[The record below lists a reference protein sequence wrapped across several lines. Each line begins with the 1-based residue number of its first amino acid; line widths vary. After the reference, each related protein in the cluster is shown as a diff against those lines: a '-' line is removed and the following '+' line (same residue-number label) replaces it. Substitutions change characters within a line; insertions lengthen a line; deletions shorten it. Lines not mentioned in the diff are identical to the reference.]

1 MNVIICDDEQ
11 VYRTSIE
18 EKVDVWAKEH
28 QHESAVIVHSF
39 ASSEDLL
46 EEWKRGLHFDMLFMD
61 IQIPYETDGL
71 KIAKTIFEQNE
82 NIPIAFITNY
92 AEYACEGYLVNAL
105 RYILKPIRQQ
115 AIDDCMNIA
124 WNRWV
129 LTQSDSVRIE
139 VGKQVVL
146 LPLQQILLVES
157 YAHRSLFTTTN
168 GQQIDA
174 SGSIGQLAS
183 SLPKGLLGQ
192 CHKSYLVN
200 VMYVRKL
207 QTNELT
213 LSNGTVVPIG
223 RKYASTFYQLFNQYH
238 QGRGYF

>member
-11 VYRTSIE
+11 VYRDSVE
-18 EKVDVWAKEH
+18 DKVKVWAKTH
-28 QHESAVIVHSF
+28 QHENAVMIYTFS
-39 ASSEDLL
+39 SSEDLL

-61 IQIPYETDGL
+61 IQIPFETDGL
-71 KIAKTIFEQNE
+71 KTTKTIFEQNE

-115 AIDDCMNIA
+115 SIDDCMSIA
-124 WNRWV
+124 WNRWM
-129 LTQSDSVRIE
+129 LAQSDSVRIE
-139 VGKQVVL
+139 TGKQVEL
-146 LPLQQILLVES
+146 IPLQQIICVES
-157 YAHRSLFTTTN
+157 LAHRLRFTTVS
-168 GQQIDA
+168 GKQIDA
-174 SGSIGQLAS
+174 RGSISQLAT

-207 QTNELT
+207 QTDMLT
-213 LSNGTVVPIG
+213 LSNGAKIPVG
-223 RKYASTFYQLFNQYH
+223 RKYASLFFQLFNQYH
-238 QGRGYF
+238 QGR

>member
-11 VYRTSIE
+11 IYRDSIE
-18 EKVDVWAKEH
+18 DKVRVWAKAH
-28 QHESAVIVHSF
+28 QHDAAVMIYSF

-46 EEWKRGLHFDMLFMD
+46 EEWEHGLHFDILFMD
-61 IQIPYETDGL
+61 IQIPYEIDGL
-71 KIAKTIFEQNE
+71 KTAKIIFEQNE

-124 WNRWV
+124 WNRWF
-129 LTQSDSVRIE
+129 LAQSDSVRIE
-139 VGKQVVL
+139 TGKQVELIPV
-146 LPLQQILLVES
+146 QQILFVES
-157 YAHRSLFTTTN
+157 FAHRLLFTTVS
-168 GQQIDA
+168 GQHIDA
-174 SGSIGQLAS
+174 RGSISQLVMT
-183 SLPKGLLGQ
+183 LPKGLLGQ

-207 QTNELT
+207 QTDSLT
-213 LSNGTVVPIG
+213 LSNGSNIPIG
-223 RKYASTFYQLFNQYH
+223 RKYASAFYQLFNQYH
-238 QGRGYF
+238 QGRG